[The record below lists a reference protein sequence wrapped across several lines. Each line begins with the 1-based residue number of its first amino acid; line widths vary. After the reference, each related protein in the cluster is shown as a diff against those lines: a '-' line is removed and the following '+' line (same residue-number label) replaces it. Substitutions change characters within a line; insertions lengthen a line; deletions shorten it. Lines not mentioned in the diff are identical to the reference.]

1 MIARFSIL
9 ILGVLFL
16 PQISLAQGVKISPQ
30 PGNPDPSAILETQDS
45 TRGVLLP
52 RVNLQSSTDAATIS
66 NPATS
71 LMVFNTGATLAP
83 AGFYYNAGTPQ
94 APQWTLVL
102 PNPANTALNMN
113 GFAIENL
120 PTPVNPADAA
130 TKDYVDQLISSNG
143 GIFSHYIGESFGGGV
158 IFHLWKNA
166 QGIEHGLIVSK
177 TNQSNA
183 HNWTNALGLIGVSAQ
198 STFDGNSNSLAIVS
212 QSGHTQSAA
221 KLCLDLID
229 AGYSDWYLPSMEEL
243 SLLWHNRFTVNK
255 TLGSLQNA
263 QTISGSTTTP
273 RFWSSTEYATSDAF
287 SVGFLNGY
295 ATYGDGA
302 APSGKGTLAIVRA
315 IRSF

>member
-1 MIARFSIL
+1 MLKRLQFLIAGMLVS
-9 ILGVLFL
+9 
-16 PQISLAQGVKISPQ
+16 QISLAQGVKISPQ
-30 PGNPDPSAILETQDS
+30 PGTPDPSAILETQDT
-45 TRGVLLP
+45 TRGVLMP
-52 RVNLQSSTDAATIS
+52 RVNLQSSTDALTIA

-71 LMVFNTGATLAP
+71 LMVFNTGLTLSP

-94 APQWTLVL
+94 APQWALVL
-102 PNPANTALNMN
+102 PNPANTSLNMN

-120 PTPVNPADAA
+120 ATPVNPADAV
-130 TKDYVDQLISSNG
+130 TKDYVDQLISGSG
-143 GIFSHYIGESFGGGV
+143 GIFSHYIGQPYAGGV
-158 IFHLWKNA
+158 IFHLWKDP
-166 QGIEHGLIVSK
+166 QGVEHGLIVSK

-198 STFDGNSNSLAIVS
+198 STSDGNSNSLSIIN

-221 KLCLDLID
+221 KLCLDWVD

-255 TLGSLQNA
+255 TLSSMQNA
-263 QTISGSTTTP
+263 QTISGTTTTP

-302 APSGKGTLAIVRA
+302 APAGKGTMAIVRA